1 MSYSNFAI
9 GYMRPPLPQLRKRSK
24 QKNPLVPS
32 KDQIDG
38 TGEVVFPGP
47 FSSAYST
54 VDTIPLDQAT
64 ADYRQALARIRES
77 KSNTVVI
84 GKKMTDM
91 PQDSTNADDFDI
103 VPASPESSGFNSD
116 D

>member
-1 MSYSNFAI
+1 
-9 GYMRPPLPQLRKRSK
+9 MRPPLPQLRKRSR
-24 QKNPLVPS
+24 QKNPLVSS
-32 KDQIDG
+32 KDQIEG

-64 ADYRQALARIRES
+64 ADYRQALARIRDS
-77 KSNTVVI
+77 KSNTVII
-84 GKKMTDM
+84 GKKLTDI
-91 PQDSTNADDFDI
+91 PQSNANEDDFEI
-103 VPASPESSGFNSD
+103 VPGSPESSGFDSD